1 MAFTIYLRNTT
12 QKVYSMQAALKIAS
26 LHIAQHIPVERI
38 EAPDGKALDA
48 ETIRRMCQSP

>member
-12 QKVYSMQAALKIAS
+12 QKVYSMQAALKIAR

-38 EAPDGKALDA
+38 ETPDGKALDA
-48 ETIRRMCQSP
+48 EAIRRMCQSL

>member
-38 EAPDGKALDA
+38 EAPDGKTLDA
-48 ETIRRMCQSP
+48 EAIRRMCQSP